1 MLDLTWH
8 EGILWS
14 SGMDPQQ
21 MIEPMS
27 VLERSIEL
35 ATLYRRLLIFES
47 RSSDV
52 QQKQWVGIGPSDAQV
67 GDKLY
72 VLGGG
77 KTPFILRPATLPK
90 QCYTIVGDC
99 YVDGMM
105 DDCSALFDSID
116 VQRNI
121 EIV

>member
-1 MLDLTWH
+1 MLFRSDVDQERT
-8 EGILWS
+8 
-14 SGMDPQQ
+14 
-21 MIEPMS
+21 IEPVS
-27 VLERSIEL
+27 VVERSIEL
-35 ATLYRRLLIFES
+35 ATLHRRLIIFGG
-47 RSSDV
+47 SSPDL

-77 KTPFILRPATLPK
+77 KTPFILRPANLSRR
-90 QCYTIVGDC
+90 CYTIVGDC

-105 DDCSALFDSID
+105 DDCSALFES
-116 VQRNI
+116 VPFQENI

>member
-1 MLDLTWH
+1 
-8 EGILWS
+8 
-14 SGMDPQQ
+14 

-35 ATLYRRLLIFES
+35 ATLYRRLLIFG
-47 RSSDV
+47 SSHSDL

-77 KTPFILRPATLPK
+77 KTPFILRPTDLSK
-90 QCYTIVGDC
+90 SCNTIVGDC

-105 DDCSALFDSID
+105 GNCRWIFESVPI
-116 VQRNI
+116 QENI